1 MLILKKKKKEK
12 GGGKKRETNEADWWQ
27 TKSSL
32 MGEMAG
38 STVNEHGLL
47 NDIEGNRE

>member
-1 MLILKKKKKEK
+1 MLILKKKEK
-12 GGGKKRETNEADWWQ
+12 GKKKTNEADRWQ

>member
-1 MLILKKKKKEK
+1 MKPTGDKQ
-12 GGGKKRETNEADWWQ
+12 W
-27 TKSSL
+27 SSL

-47 NDIEGNRE
+47 NDIEGNRELCSKKKCHRVGIFFL